1 MYYISSYSYLTGL
14 ILDFFYILA
23 GASVGFIIGL
33 TGVGGGSLMTPLLVL
48 GFNIQ
53 PAIAVGT
60 DLLYAAITKSSGVWT
75 HQKLKNINWAIVK
88 NLSLGSI
95 PGSIGCIAAIQYLN
109 LSGEVFEDIISVTLG
124 FMLIL
129 TSIVII
135 FKEDINKYFKRSPQ
149 SSDPS
154 PIIIISLGVILG
166 VLVTLSSVG
175 AGAIGSAI
183 LLILY
188 PSLKTRTIIGTD
200 IAHAVPLTAIAGLGH
215 FQLGHIDFT
224 LLLSLLIGSIPA
236 IYFGTMMG
244 QNLPE
249 KTLKY
254 IVASIL
260 LLIGLK
266 FTI

>member
-1 MYYISSYSYLTGL
+1 MDL
-14 ILDFFYILA
+14 FYIIA

-48 GFNIQ
+48 GFNVQ

-75 HQKLKNINWAIVK
+75 HQRLKNINWGIVK

-95 PGSIGCIAAIQYLN
+95 PGSISCILAIQYLN
-109 LSGEVFEDIISVTLG
+109 LSGDIFEHIISVTLG

-129 TSIVII
+129 TSFVII
-135 FKEDINKYFKRSPQ
+135 FKDTINKRFKRSA
-149 SSDPS
+149 STEDPS
-154 PIIIISLGVILG
+154 PAIIISLGIILG

-183 LLILY
+183 LLLLY
-188 PSLKTRTIIGTD
+188 PSLKTRSIIGTD

-224 LLLSLLIGSIPA
+224 LLLSLLIGSVPA
-236 IYFGTMMG
+236 IYFGTMAG
-244 QNLPE
+244 EKVPE
-249 KTLKY
+249 KILKY

-266 FTI
+266 FSI

>member
-1 MYYISSYSYLTGL
+1 
-14 ILDFFYILA
+14 LDLFYILA

-48 GFNIQ
+48 GFNVQ

-75 HQKLKNINWAIVK
+75 HQRLNNINWSIVK

-95 PGSIGCIAAIQYLN
+95 PGSIICILTIQYLQ
-109 LSGEVFEDIISVTLG
+109 LSGEIFESIISVTLG

-135 FKEDINKYFKRSPQ
+135 FKDTINKYFKRGDKT
-149 SSDPS
+149 DPN
-154 PIIIISLGVILG
+154 PTVITGLGVILG
-166 VLVTLSSVG
+166 ILVTLSSVG

-183 LLILY
+183 LLLLY
-188 PSLKTRTIIGTD
+188 PSLKTRIIIGTD

-236 IYFGTMMG
+236 VYFGTIMG
-244 QNLPE
+244 EKLPE
-249 KTLKY
+249 KILKY

-260 LLIGLK
+260 LLIGIK
-266 FTI
+266 FSV